1 MATDIFIV
9 QRFYYNFREGFFEY
23 LSDRDIDFRLVNS
36 TVSRGKVKVHDDA
49 SLKDYILKTPAIH
62 IGNSYVLF
70 PFLLF
75 NLIRHNPRVIISEG
89 GQNTVNNL
97 QILLYSL
104 LFNRRY
110 IIWDLGKGYADFG
123 NSLKR
128 KIYMSFYKL
137 LLRKA
142 SLVYGYHSQSR
153 EYFKSLGVSE
163 KKIIVLNN
171 TIDTRKIK
179 AVRSQYPGSRP
190 EELGQ
195 GQNGQYTYLIFVGS
209 LVSNKNIE
217 SLAGMM
223 RMLGEKYYLIIVGDG
238 KPAYRQ
244 KLEQEFSDV
253 NHIFVGYKKAD
264 QLAPYYRLA
273 SFSVLP
279 GLGGLSI
286 NQSMAFGVPVICRS
300 ADGAEKD
307 LVKDDLTGY
316 IYEDVDDAVSFIRSK
331 TAADW
336 KIMGE
341 KAEELLYSE
350 HSVESMM
357 EKFISYSTG
366 KPGNNI

>member
-23 LSDRDIDFRLVNS
+23 LSDRKINFRLVNS

-49 SLKDYILKTPAIH
+49 ASRDFILKTPTIH
-62 IGNSYVLF
+62 IGGSYVLF
-70 PFLLF
+70 PFLFF
-75 NLIRHNPRVIISEG
+75 NLLRSKPGVIISEG

-97 QILLYSL
+97 QILLYSM

-123 NSLKR
+123 DSLKR
-128 KIYMSFYKL
+128 KIYMSLYKL

-153 EYFKSLGVSE
+153 EYFKSLGVNQE
-163 KKIIVLNN
+163 KIVVLNN

-179 AVRSQYPGSRP
+179 EVRSRYTDTLPG
-190 EELGQ
+190 EFEQ
-195 GQNGQYTYLIFVGS
+195 GHNGKYTYLIFVGS

-217 SLAGMM
+217 SLAWLM
-223 RMLGEKYYLIIVGDG
+223 RILGEKYFLIIVGDG

-244 KLEQEFSDV
+244 KLEKEFSDV
-253 NHIFVGYKKAD
+253 NHIFVGYKKAG
-264 QLAPYYRLA
+264 QLAPYYRQA

-307 LVKDDLTGY
+307 LVKNNVTGY
-316 IYEDVDDAVSFIRSK
+316 IYEDVDDAADFIRSK
-331 TAADW
+331 TYLDW
-336 KIMGE
+336 KSMGE

-357 EKFISYSTG
+357 ERFISYSLS
-366 KPGNNI
+366 KHKNNI